1 MQDYEYGYRQ
11 GIVVDPFGHQWSLAT
26 HKQDLTKEEIAE
38 SARKFFA
45 NMAKKPTPE
54 LVTA

>member
-1 MQDYEYGYRQ
+1 MKSGKYGR
-11 GIVVDPFGHQWSLAT
+11 V
-26 HKQDLTKEEIAE
+26 QDLTKDQIAE
-38 SARKFFA
+38 NARKFFA